1 MTFTTGDQHDPAI
14 LAAARKLICQSG
26 NEQLVER
33 ICDLVR
39 KNYTWRGEQCVNLI
53 AAESPTSPLVR
64 SLLATE
70 VGTRASGG
78 HIGTMS
84 RCFPGMHY
92 IDQIEALCVELL
104 KDLFGASFADQR
116 LMGGMAGCGVAYAAL
131 AEPGSLMMSLSLSA
145 SGDSAGR
152 PDGPAGVR
160 GLRIAD
166 IPFDPVEVSV
176 DLEAFQHE
184 AERLRPA
191 LVSLNQTTALFP
203 LPVRAI
209 KQIITPWGGRLYFD
223 AAHPAGLIAGRC
235 YPNPL
240 AEGADIVTGSG
251 GKTFS
256 GPQSGII
263 IWNDENLSGR
273 IIEAIFPTLT
283 GSHQLNRVAALAV
296 ATAEMREFGASYM
309 SQVVANARALAAA
322 LHDRGLTVVAAHR
335 GFTQTHQVL
344 VDVRR
349 YGGGLAVGQALERAN
364 IMVNK
369 MLLPSASGSA
379 SPVSHG
385 VRLGTVEVTR
395 LGMGT
400 EEMSTIADLIYR
412 VVARTEDTDKIAK
425 AVRELRAPYQTL
437 RYCFGADDDPHQ
449 ANATHSSFTSKVV
462 SQLETSLDSKTPGRR
477 IPDQKTRPVTG
488 AQRNS
493 RDIAQ

>member
-1 MTFTTGDQHDPAI
+1 MTFTTGEEHDPAI
-14 LAAARKLICQSG
+14 LAAARKLICRSD

-33 ICDLVR
+33 VWDLVQ
-39 KNYTWRGEQCVNLI
+39 KNHFWRGGQCVNLI

-84 RCFPGMHY
+84 RCFPGMRY

-131 AEPGSLMMSLSLSA
+131 VQPGSLMMSLSLSA
-145 SGDSAGR
+145 GGDSAGR

-166 IPFDPVEVSV
+166 IPFDPVELNV
-176 DLEAFQHE
+176 DLEAFRRE

-191 LVSLNQTTALFP
+191 LVSINQTTALFP
-203 LPVRAI
+203 LPVRAM
-209 KQIITPWGGRLYFD
+209 KQIIAPWGGRLYFD

-235 YPNPL
+235 YPDPL
-240 AEGADIVTGSG
+240 AEGADVVTGSG

-263 IWNDENLSGR
+263 LWNDENLSGR
-273 IIEAIFPTLT
+273 IIEAIFPILT

-296 ATAEMREFGASYM
+296 AAAEMREFGASYM

-322 LHDRGLTVVAAHR
+322 LHDRGFTVVAAHR
-335 GFTQTHQVL
+335 GFTQTHQIL

-349 YGGGLAVGQALERAN
+349 YGGGPAVGQALERAN

-369 MLLPSASGSA
+369 MLLPSAVESVN
-379 SPVSHG
+379 PVSHG
-385 VRLGTVEVTR
+385 IRLGTVEVTR

-400 EEMSTIADLIYR
+400 EEMSAIADLIYR
-412 VVARTEDTDKIAK
+412 VVVRAEDPDRILKE
-425 AVRELRAPYQTL
+425 VWELRAPYQNL
-437 RYCFGADDDPHQ
+437 HYCFGAAADPSQ
-449 ANATHSSFTSKVV
+449 AHAHSSFASKAA
-462 SQLETSLDSKTPGRR
+462 L
-477 IPDQKTRPVTG
+477 
-488 AQRNS
+488 
-493 RDIAQ
+493 